1 MRPNLNASAAFPNR
15 EKADNTDNGVKVEI
29 RKEGDQGVEVQR
41 LQSYGVGIDCHSEF
55 IAVCVYIRRNM
66 GIYRYSQDFD
76 TDWESLKVA
85 KQWVLDTIRDYP
97 DPVPDLSLPLHYV
110 IEATSTYHMPVIMA
124 WKGIPSVINPMLAGA
139 TKRKTDELDAE
150 RLAFH
155 DLTGVWK
162 ESYVAPTDIQELR
175 VLLAAREHFS
185 RRATQCSNRINNIIV
200 RFGITVGRGTSVTK
214 DEEVR
219 SIVEYLASDN
229 PSEET
234 IKQLN
239 VCPEPLP
246 NYVKQ
251 LIRLEYAH
259 YDQNRKLAA
268 DYLDV
273 IRQKVYAI
281 NWQVKEGTIPG
292 KEAGRILS
300 TAPGVG
306 ELTSFT
312 WLAFVGTP
320 CRFPNA
326 KALNAYSSLDPSVR
340 VSAGKVTSTKKRGG
354 CRILHTALV
363 RSADRII
370 RSHSEGFG
378 RWGYLLAR
386 SSGRWRKATNAV
398 GRKINTALYYM
409 LLTKQEFSYEK
420 YTIVKDAVIFDI
432 PVDDLVQL
440 NKDFKRY
447 IQILKDNDIN
457 TTADLITAY
466 LSCSLANVRGLGRKF
481 FLTLQDFLKEQ
492 HKYQDEY
499 QKLHPSWKITQTVVK
514 GGDTNA
520 QTQEVENVG

>member
-1 MRPNLNASAAFPNR
+1 MSNASPDQ
-15 EKADNTDNGVKVEI
+15 ENGTEVEI
-29 RKEGDQGVEVQR
+29 LKEGEQGVEVQR
-41 LQSYGVGIDCHSEF
+41 LQLLGVGIDVHSEF
-55 IAVCVYIRRNM
+55 IAVCVYVRRNM
-66 GIYRYSQDFD
+66 GIFRYSRDFD
-76 TDWESLKVA
+76 TDWESLNNA
-85 KQWVLDTIRDYP
+85 KQWVIDTIREHS
-97 DPVPDLSLPLHYV
+97 DPVPDLSLPLHYTL
-110 IEATSTYHMPVIMA
+110 EATSTYHMPVIMA
-124 WKGIPSVINPMLAGA
+124 WKGTPSIVNPALAGA
-139 TKRKTDELDAE
+139 TRKKTDEYDAE

-155 DLTGVWK
+155 DLTGLWK
-162 ESYVAPTDIQELR
+162 ASYVAPTDIQELR

-229 PSEET
+229 PSEEVV
-234 IKQLN
+234 KQMN

-246 NYVKQ
+246 DYIKQ
-251 LIRLEYAH
+251 LIRLEYSN
-259 YDQNRKLAA
+259 YDQNRKLAE

-273 IRQKVYAI
+273 IRQKVQAI
-281 NWQVKEGTIPG
+281 DWQVPNGTIPG
-292 KEAGRILS
+292 KEAVRILS

-326 KALNAYSSLDPSVR
+326 KALNAYSSLDPSLR
-340 VSAGKVTSTKKRGG
+340 ISAGKVTSTKKRGG

-370 RSHSEGFG
+370 RAHSEGFG
-378 RWGYLLAR
+378 RWGFLMAK

-409 LLTKQEFSYEK
+409 LMTRQEFSYEK

-432 PVDDLVQL
+432 PIDDLIQL
-440 NKDFKRY
+440 NSSFKRY
-447 IQILKDNDIN
+447 IKTLHDNDIH
-457 TTADLITAY
+457 TTADLITSY

-481 FLTLQDFLKEQ
+481 FLILQDFLKEQ
-492 HKYQDEY
+492 YKYQAEY

-520 QTQEVENVG
+520 

>member
-1 MRPNLNASAAFPNR
+1 MSNASPDQ
-15 EKADNTDNGVKVEI
+15 ENGTEVEI
-29 RKEGDQGVEVQR
+29 LKEGEQGVEVQR
-41 LQSYGVGIDCHSEF
+41 LQSLGVGIDVHSEF
-55 IAVCVYIRRNM
+55 IAVCVYVRRNM
-66 GIYRYSQDFD
+66 GIFRYSRDFD
-76 TDWESLKVA
+76 TDWESLNNA
-85 KQWVLDTIRDYP
+85 KQWVIDTIREHS
-97 DPVPDLSLPLHYV
+97 DPVPDLSLPLHYTL
-110 IEATSTYHMPVIMA
+110 EATSTYHMPVIMA
-124 WKGIPSVINPMLAGA
+124 WKGTPSIVNPALAGA
-139 TKRKTDELDAE
+139 TRKKTDEYDAE

-155 DLTGVWK
+155 DLTGLWK
-162 ESYVAPTDIQELR
+162 ASYVAPTDIQELR

-229 PSEET
+229 PSEEVV
-234 IKQLN
+234 KQMN

-246 NYVKQ
+246 DYIKQ
-251 LIRLEYAH
+251 LIRLEYSN
-259 YDQNRKLAA
+259 YDQNRKLAE

-273 IRQKVYAI
+273 IRQKVQAI
-281 NWQVKEGTIPG
+281 DWQVPNGTIPG
-292 KEAGRILS
+292 KEAVRILS

-326 KALNAYSSLDPSVR
+326 KALNAYSSLDPSLR
-340 VSAGKVTSTKKRGG
+340 ISAGKVTSTKKRGG

-370 RSHSEGFG
+370 RAHSEGFG
-378 RWGYLLAR
+378 RWGFLMAK
-386 SSGRWRKATNAV
+386 SSGRWRTATNAV

-409 LLTKQEFSYEK
+409 LMTRQEFSYEK

-432 PVDDLVQL
+432 PIDDLIQL
-440 NKDFKRY
+440 NNSFKRY
-447 IQILKDNDIN
+447 IKTLHDNDIH
-457 TTADLITAY
+457 TTADLITSY

-481 FLTLQDFLKEQ
+481 FLILQDFLKEQ
-492 HKYQDEY
+492 HKYQAEY

-520 QTQEVENVG
+520 

>member
-1 MRPNLNASAAFPNR
+1 MSNASPDQ
-15 EKADNTDNGVKVEI
+15 ENGTEVEI
-29 RKEGDQGVEVQR
+29 LKEGEQGVEVQR
-41 LQSYGVGIDCHSEF
+41 LQLLGVGIDVHSEF
-55 IAVCVYIRRNM
+55 IAVCVYVRRNM
-66 GIYRYSQDFD
+66 GIFRYSRDFD
-76 TDWESLKVA
+76 TDWESLNNA
-85 KQWVLDTIRDYP
+85 KQWVIDTIREHS
-97 DPVPDLSLPLHYV
+97 DPVPDLSLPLHYTL
-110 IEATSTYHMPVIMA
+110 EATSTYHMPVIMA
-124 WKGIPSVINPMLAGA
+124 WKGTPSIVNPALAGA
-139 TKRKTDELDAE
+139 TRKKTDEYDAE

-155 DLTGVWK
+155 DLTGLWK
-162 ESYVAPTDIQELR
+162 ASYVAPTDIQELR

-229 PSEET
+229 PSEEVV
-234 IKQLN
+234 KQMN

-246 NYVKQ
+246 DYIKQ
-251 LIRLEYAH
+251 LIRLEYSN
-259 YDQNRKLAA
+259 YDQNRKLAE

-273 IRQKVYAI
+273 IRQKVQAI
-281 NWQVKEGTIPG
+281 DWQVPNGTIPG
-292 KEAGRILS
+292 KEAVRILS

-312 WLAFVGTP
+312 WLAFVGTS

-326 KALNAYSSLDPSVR
+326 KALNAYSSLDPSLR
-340 VSAGKVTSTKKRGG
+340 ISAGKVTSTKKRGG

-370 RSHSEGFG
+370 RAHSEGFG
-378 RWGYLLAR
+378 RWGFLMAK

-409 LLTKQEFSYEK
+409 LMTRQEFSYEK

-432 PVDDLVQL
+432 PIDDLIQL
-440 NKDFKRY
+440 NSSFKRY
-447 IQILKDNDIN
+447 IKTLHDNDIH
-457 TTADLITAY
+457 TTADLITSY

-481 FLTLQDFLKEQ
+481 FLILQDFLKEQ
-492 HKYQDEY
+492 YKYQAEY

-520 QTQEVENVG
+520 